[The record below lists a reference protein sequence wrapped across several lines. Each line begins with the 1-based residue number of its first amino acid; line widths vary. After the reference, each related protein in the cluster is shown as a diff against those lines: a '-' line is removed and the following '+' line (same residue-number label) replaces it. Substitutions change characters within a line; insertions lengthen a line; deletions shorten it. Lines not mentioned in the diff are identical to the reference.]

1 MNRKSLRITALLAA
15 LVAAGLGT
23 TALHASEVMARG
35 NFADGPSFIGGAAG
49 FLGLEKIH
57 GSLQLTAA
65 QEALWQTA
73 LSTGQ
78 SVGGQLQTLHQTE
91 KTDVQ
96 TELAKSPPDLAALA
110 TRVDGYH
117 TQASTLHNQVRSAW
131 LAVYAA
137 LTPAQQTSV
146 GQFLLQ
152 RSQHHRR

>member
-1 MNRKSLRITALLAA
+1 MNRKSLRLTALLAA
-15 LVAAGLGT
+15 LLAAGLGT
-23 TALHASEVMARG
+23 TALHAGEIAARG
-35 NFADGPSFIGGAAG
+35 NFAGGHDFLGGAAG

-57 GSLQLTAA
+57 ASLQLTAA
-65 QEALWQTA
+65 QETLWQTA

-96 TELAKSPPDLAALA
+96 AELAKSPPDLAALA
-110 TRVDGYH
+110 TRMDGYR
-117 TQASTLHNQVRSAW
+117 TQASGLHNQVRSAW

-137 LTPAQQTSV
+137 LTPAQQSSV

-152 RSQHHRR
+152 RSQHRRH

>member
-1 MNRKSLRITALLAA
+1 MNRKSLRIVTLLTALF
-15 LVAAGLGT
+15 AAGLGT
-23 TALHASEVMARG
+23 TALHASEAGPHG
-35 NFADGPSFIGGAAG
+35 NFAAGPGFMGGAGG

-57 GSLQLTAA
+57 ASLQLTAA

-78 SVGGQLQTLHQTE
+78 SVGGQMKTLHQTE

-96 TELAKSPPDLAALA
+96 TELAKNPPDLAALA
-110 TRVDGYH
+110 TRMDGYRS
-117 TQASTLHNQVRSAW
+117 QASGLHDQVRSAW

-152 RSQHHRR
+152 RSQHRHR